1 MRELAD
7 GLEDCMLGLFDRE
20 RFERIIV
27 AYTAESVVLV
37 VVFGVLDHVP
47 PADELVAVVAVLL
60 VCEEVCL
67 AQELLLVMLEFSHHF
82 GGSLVS
88 SSSRYYNCF

>member
-1 MRELAD
+1 MD
-7 GLEDCMLGLFDRE
+7 
-20 RFERIIV
+20 

-37 VVFGVLDHVP
+37 VVFWVLDHVP
-47 PADELVAVVAVLL
+47 PSDELVAVAAVLL

-82 GGSLVS
+82 VASLVVVK
-88 SSSRYYNCF
+88 

>member
-1 MRELAD
+1 METYA
-7 GLEDCMLGLFDRE
+7 
-20 RFERIIV
+20 
-27 AYTAESVVLV
+27 AEAVVLV
-37 VVFGVLDHVP
+37 VVFGVLDHVA

-82 GGSLVS
+82 VGSLVS
-88 SSSRYYNCF
+88 LSSRCYNDF